1 MYLKVIKAIPFII
14 LFFLFGSCNKDYY
27 SVGIEIFDDQ
37 FEDLQVE
44 TFPIF
49 SYQESMDKVQTNN
62 LSNVHLGSYND
73 SFFGKINSS
82 FISQLDISSF
92 EFFGDLT
99 QDQENNGSELNFINE
114 NEQLTAVYLDLP
126 FFNNTNDKDNDGVI
140 DLYDVDPNNSSSDSD
155 NDGLSD
161 ILETQAGTNPLSAD
175 TDNDGI
181 LDPDDPEI
189 NGYNADRQVYEID
202 SIFGNRNADFN
213 LEVYELTYHL
223 SSLDPA
229 NNFESFKEYYSDDD
243 FYEKGFYGRKFYDDK
258 VSLDLND
265 IPVFFKEDDPSTE
278 DIDELNEIDYFET
291 PRIRVSLD
299 KDYFQRAIVNK
310 EGTEDLQNPSNFNNN
325 FRGLI
330 VKASNFSDDLY
341 MLLDILNARLV
352 FEYEYDTYNN
362 NGTSSDLTDDF
373 TEIKEKT
380 SIIPLGGVTIN
391 LFDHKDFNQQ
401 ITNEINLSKDNIPSK
416 KLYVNGSKFISKLKL
431 FTSDNSISDDLL
443 ELKSKNILINEANI
457 VLHLDQ
463 NIHQENYQYLP
474 NRLYLYSYNNGEPIE
489 DYNKDFTIDY
499 EIGAVNT
506 NKYLFGGFLQYD
518 TNNNPTSY
526 KFNITNHVSNII
538 RHDSLNIDLGLTLTS
553 NIENS
558 FVRKAYTSDLNRVN
572 IPDASISVPFP
583 VALYGSNVDENSLSN
598 KLKLE
603 VIYSEY

>member
-1 MYLKVIKAIPFII
+1 MYLKVIKAIPLI
-14 LFFLFGSCNKDYY
+14 LISFLFESCNKDYY

-37 FEDLQVE
+37 FEDLKVE

-62 LSNVHLGSYND
+62 LANIHLGSYND
-73 SFFGKINSS
+73 NFFGKINSS

-92 EFFGDLT
+92 QFFGDLT
-99 QDQENNGSELNFINE
+99 QDDENNGSQLNFINE

-126 FFNNTNDKDNDGVI
+126 FFNNTNDRDNDGVI

-189 NGYNADRQVYEID
+189 NGYNADSQEYEID

-213 LEVYELTYHL
+213 LKVYELTYHL

-243 FYEKGFYGRKFYDDK
+243 FYEKGFYGRKFYDGK
-258 VSLDLND
+258 VSLDLNE

-310 EGTEDLQNPSNFNNN
+310 EGTEDLQNPFNFNNS

-352 FEYEYDTYNN
+352 FEYEYDSYNN
-362 NGTSSDLTDDF
+362 NGTSSELSDDF

-380 SIIPLGGVTIN
+380 SIIPLGGITIN
-391 LFDHKDFNQQ
+391 LFDHKDFNQE
-401 ITNEINLSKDNIPSK
+401 ITNEINFSKENIPSK
-416 KLYVNGSKFISKLKL
+416 KLYVNGSKFVSKLKL

-457 VLHLDQ
+457 VLHLDK
-463 NIHQENYQYLP
+463 NIHRENYQYLP

-499 EIGAVNT
+499 EVGAVNA
-506 NKYLFGGFLQYD
+506 NKFLFGGFLQYD

-526 KFNITNHVSNII
+526 KFNVTNHVSNII
-538 RHDSLNIDLGLTLTS
+538 RYDSLNIDLGLTLTS
-553 NIENS
+553 NIDNPL
-558 FVRKAYTSDLNRVN
+558 VRKAYTSDLNKVN